1 MDPNSVPINAPYSQE
16 QAIET
21 AKLVLYILGEK
32 DTRLKE
38 HSQRV
43 ANSCSNFCEAF
54 EILNGQDLHN
64 IYLAGLLHDCGYIS
78 VPNDLF
84 EAAKHQDPAELM
96 FSFKK
101 HPVAGVNILSNH
113 RGFSDI
119 LPLVRH
125 HHEAFD
131 GSGYPDAKKGEDIP
145 LGARVLHLFEMLDE
159 LTSGWNG
166 QKILTKEEALAAIHE
181 KAGQKFD
188 PNLIH
193 KFIQFVE
200 SNSGI
205 DDDFISKKQTSFIKE
220 AFSAIL
226 QKISAGKIIPP
237 AMPQVVIELRNLIKR
252 EDASVKDLADVLEK
266 DPVISLRLISVAKSP
281 MYKGYGD
288 VKSVQA
294 AIPRLGFK
302 ETLSIVVAIAN
313 KSLYE
318 AKNPQNRVLM
328 DKLWGPSLACA
339 FGSKYIAQILFLEDP
354 EAIFLMGL
362 THDIGKV
369 VLLRAFSE
377 VQQESNLRTDE
388 ILAAIQEA
396 HQSIG
401 NVLIRRWGFG
411 EEFTRVVS
419 LHEGAN
425 FTEQTN
431 KEILIVHLSNILTRK
446 IGFSFFDWDGKD
458 PIDISSAK
466 LLGMSSES
474 IDRVEKKVK
483 LVIQDVAHLF

>member
-1 MDPNSVPINAPYSQE
+1 MGQNNVPINASYSQE

-21 AKLVLYILGEK
+21 AKLVLFILGEK
-32 DTRLKE
+32 DARLKE

-43 ANSCSNFCEAF
+43 ADGCANFCEVF
-54 EILNGQDLHN
+54 KILSGQDLHN

-78 VPNDLF
+78 VPSHPF
-84 EAAKHQDPAELM
+84 AGEAENSSEVML
-96 FSFKK
+96 SLKK
-101 HPVAGVNILSNH
+101 HPVAGVNILSKH

-131 GSGYPDAKKGEDIP
+131 GSGYPDGKKDEDIP
-145 LGARVLHLFEMLDE
+145 LGARVLHLFDMLDQ

-166 QKILTKEEALAAIHE
+166 QKILAKEEALAAIHE
-181 KAGQKFD
+181 KAGQEFD
-188 PNLIH
+188 PALIP
-193 KFIQFVE
+193 KFIQFIE
-200 SNSGI
+200 TDSGVY
-205 DDDFISKKQTSFIKE
+205 DDFFSKKQTSFIKE
-220 AFSAIL
+220 TFSGIL

-237 AMPQVVIELRNLIKR
+237 AMPQVVFELRNLIKR
-252 EDASVKDLADVLEK
+252 EDASVKDLADVLAK

-281 MYKGYGD
+281 VYKGYGD

-294 AIPRLGFK
+294 AIPRLGYK

-318 AKNPQNRVLM
+318 ARNPQHRVLM
-328 DKLWGPSLACA
+328 DKLWGHSLACA
-339 FGSKYIAQILFLEDP
+339 YGSKFIAQSLFMEDP

-369 VLLRAFSE
+369 ILLRAFSE
-377 VQQESNLRTDE
+377 IQQESNLRTDD

-411 EEFTRVVS
+411 DEFTRVVS

-446 IGFSFFDWDGKD
+446 IGLSFFDWEGNDLA
-458 PIDISSAK
+458 DILSAK
-466 LLGMSSES
+466 LLGITSES
-474 IDRVEKKVK
+474 LDRVEKKIKV
-483 LVIQDVAHLF
+483 VIHDVAHLF

>member
-1 MDPNSVPINAPYSQE
+1 MSSNSVPINAPYSQE

-21 AKLVLYILGEK
+21 AKLVLFILGEK

-43 ANSCSNFCEAF
+43 ANSCANFCEAF
-54 EILNGQDLHN
+54 DILDGQDLHN
-64 IYLAGLLHDCGYIS
+64 ICLAGLLHDCGYIS

-84 EAAKHQDPAELM
+84 EGKHSGSPESLLLL
-96 FSFKK
+96 KK
-101 HPVAGVNILSNH
+101 HPVVGVNILSNH
-113 RGFSDI
+113 RGFADI

-131 GSGYPDAKKGEDIP
+131 GSGYPDGKKGEDIP
-145 LGARVLHLFEMLDE
+145 LGARVLHLFDMLDE

-166 QKILTKEEALAAIHE
+166 QEILTKEEALAAIHE
-181 KAGQKFD
+181 KAGQEFD
-188 PNLIH
+188 RALIS
-193 KFIQFVE
+193 KFIQFIE
-200 SNSGI
+200 SSSGI
-205 DDDFISKKQTSFIKE
+205 YDDFFSKKQTSLIKE
-220 AFSAIL
+220 TFSAIL
-226 QKISAGKIIPP
+226 QKFSAGKIVPP
-237 AMPQVVIELRNLIKR
+237 AMPQVVFELRNLIKR
-252 EDASVKDLADVLEK
+252 EDVSLKDLADVLAK
-266 DPVISLRLISVAKSP
+266 DPVISLCLISVAKSP
-281 MYKGYGD
+281 VYKGYGD

-318 AKNPQNRVLM
+318 AKNPQHRILM
-328 DKLWGPSLACA
+328 DKLWGHSLACA
-339 FGSKYIAQILFLEDP
+339 YGSKFIAQSLLVEDP

-377 VQQESNLRTDE
+377 AQKESNLNTED

-401 NVLIRRWGFG
+401 NMLIRRWGFG
-411 EEFTRVVS
+411 DEFTRVVA
-419 LHEGAN
+419 LHEGSN

-446 IGFSFFDWDGKD
+446 IGFSFFDWDGND
-458 PIDISSAK
+458 PADILSAK

-474 IDRVEKKVK
+474 IDRVENKVK
-483 LVIQDVAHLF
+483 EVIRDVAHLF

>member
-1 MDPNSVPINAPYSQE
+1 MGPNSVQINAPYSQE

-21 AKLVLYILGEK
+21 AKLVLFILGER
-32 DTRLKE
+32 DSRLKD
-38 HSQRV
+38 HSLRV
-43 ANSCSNFCEAF
+43 ANSSANFCEAF
-54 EILNGQDLHN
+54 QVLSGQDLHN

-78 VPNDLF
+78 APSCHSEGDYGNRSEV
-84 EAAKHQDPAELM
+84 KH
-96 FSFKK
+96 SFKK
-101 HPVAGVNILSNH
+101 HPVVGVNILSYH

-131 GSGYPDAKKGEDIP
+131 GSGYPDGKIGDNIP
-145 LGARVLHLFEMLDE
+145 LGARVLHLFDMFDE

-166 QKILTKEEALAAIHE
+166 QKILSKEEAIAVIHE
-181 KAGQKFD
+181 TAGQEFD

-193 KFIQFVE
+193 KFFQFVE
-200 SNSGI
+200 SSSGI
-205 DDDFISKKQTSFIKE
+205 NDDFILKKQTSFIKE
-220 AFSAIL
+220 FFAAIL
-226 QKISAGKIIPP
+226 QKISAGKIVPP
-237 AMPQVVIELRNLIKR
+237 AMPQVVFELRNLIKR
-252 EDASVKDLADVLEK
+252 EDASVKDLADVLAK

-281 MYKGYGD
+281 VYKGYGD

-318 AKNPQNRVLM
+318 AKNPQHRVLM
-328 DKLWGPSLACA
+328 DKLWGHSLACA
-339 FGSKYIAQILFLEDP
+339 FGSKLIAQSLFVEDP
-354 EAIFLMGL
+354 EALFLMGL

-377 VQQESNLRTDE
+377 VQQESNLRTED

-411 EEFTRVVS
+411 DKFTRVVS
-419 LHEGAN
+419 LHEGSN

-431 KEILIVHLSNILTRK
+431 REILIVHLSNLLTRK
-446 IGFSFFDWDGKD
+446 MGFSFFDWNGND
-458 PIDISSAK
+458 PTDILSAR
-466 LLGMSSES
+466 LLGISSES
-474 IDRVEKKVK
+474 IDRVEKKVRV
-483 LVIQDVAHLF
+483 VIQNVAHLF

>member
-1 MDPNSVPINAPYSQE
+1 MGPNSVPINNPYSQE

-21 AKLVLYILGEK
+21 AKLVLFILGER
-32 DTRLKE
+32 DARLKE

-43 ANSCSNFCEAF
+43 ANGCANFCETF
-54 EILNGQDLHN
+54 GILSGQDFHD
-64 IYLAGLLHDCGYIS
+64 IYLSGLLHDCGYIS
-78 VPNDLF
+78 SPSHTSEGEHGGST
-84 EAAKHQDPAELM
+84 EAML
-96 FSFKK
+96 SLKK

-113 RGFSDI
+113 RGFSNI

-131 GSGYPDAKKGEDIP
+131 GSGYPDGKKGEDIP
-145 LGARVLHLFEMLDE
+145 LGARILRLFDMLDE

-166 QKILTKEEALAAIHE
+166 QKILAKEEALAAIHE
-181 KAGQKFD
+181 KAGQEFD
-188 PNLIH
+188 PVLIP
-193 KFIQFVE
+193 KFIQFIE
-200 SNSGI
+200 SDTGVY
-205 DDDFISKKQTSFIKE
+205 DDFFSKKQTSFIKE
-220 AFSAIL
+220 TFSGIL
-226 QKISAGKIIPP
+226 QKFSAGKIVPP
-237 AMPQVVIELRNLIKR
+237 AMPQVVFELRNLIKR
-252 EDASVKDLADVLEK
+252 EGASVKDLADVLEK

-281 MYKGYGD
+281 VYKGYGD
-288 VKSVQA
+288 VKTVQA
-294 AIPRLGFK
+294 AIPRLGYK

-313 KSLYE
+313 KGLYE
-318 AKNPQNRVLM
+318 TKNPHQRVLM
-328 DKLWGPSLACA
+328 DKLWGHSLACA
-339 FGSKYIAQILFLEDP
+339 YGSKYIAQSLFVEDP
-354 EAIFLMGL
+354 EVIFLMGL

-377 VQQESNLRTDE
+377 VQQETNLRTED

-411 EEFTRVVS
+411 DEFTRVVS

-446 IGFSFFDWDGKD
+446 IGFSFFDWDGND
-458 PIDISSAK
+458 PADILSAK
-466 LLGMSSES
+466 LLGASTES
-474 IDRVEKKVK
+474 IDKVENKVK
-483 LVIQDVAHLF
+483 EVLRDVAHLF